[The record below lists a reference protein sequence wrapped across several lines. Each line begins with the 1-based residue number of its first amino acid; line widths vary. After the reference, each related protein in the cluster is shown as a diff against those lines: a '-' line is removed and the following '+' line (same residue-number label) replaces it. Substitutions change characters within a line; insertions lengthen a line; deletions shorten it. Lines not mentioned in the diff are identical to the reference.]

1 MCVFNSDCVCVCDGP
16 VSRPLPPCVSP
27 GHSYPPPPLA
37 LDMIDYSSVVT
48 HHPNSATPDSR
59 AHFLVIK
66 ITSGSGQLTVRGEF
80 VWL

>member
-1 MCVFNSDCVCVCDGP
+1 MCVFNSDCVCVMMALCLDP
-16 VSRPLPPCVSP
+16 CPRVCPLDTLI
-27 GHSYPPPPLA
+27 PPPLA

-48 HHPNSATPDSR
+48 HHPNPATPDSR